1 MIKNILLLK
10 FINIKVFLIS
20 LFLGL
25 AFVYFDNEK
34 KKIKVYP
41 TPSNID
47 SLQFKDKADNCYQY
61 TMEKVKCPINKSEI
75 NHVPI
80 IQ

>member
-1 MIKNILLLK
+1 MIKNILFFK

-20 LFLGL
+20 LFIGL
-25 AFVYFDNEK
+25 LFVYFDNEK

-47 SLQFKDKADNCYQY
+47 LLQFKDNADNCFEY
-61 TMEKVKCPINKSEI
+61 TMEKVQCPINKSQI
-75 NHVPI
+75 NHIPI
-80 IQ
+80 Q